1 MDILNIRKIQKIL
14 NTNINNINKEIIK
27 RDRKLKFEE
36 ILYGSIYKCINKTSY
51 QDVTSRINLNFIEK
65 NINKTITKTAF
76 INKKNDISPDHFLNI
91 NNSLIDYISKN
102 DKTPR
107 VYAVD
112 GSFINLFKNFNKYGF
127 MYASKNETYCQGI
140 ISCLY
145 DINNKLPI
153 NYFLIK
159 TRDEREAFR
168 NQIKYLK
175 KGDTV
180 IFDRGYYSYDIIE
193 KLELIGIKYI
203 FRLKSNKKEVQYM
216 LNNKIIDYEFI
227 NKNINNRIVNYKV
240 DDSEDDYFLLTN
252 LTNTIDELKELY
264 WKRWKVEI
272 HFKESKYNLALSTIN
287 LKTENSL
294 LQEIYI
300 HNLIFILYYYF
311 KLDNDNPL
319 LKTKYKIN
327 NRTGIK
333 IFSEN
338 IIYLFIYNK
347 ITNKCFDTINKILNV
362 IIMNNIYI
370 PVEKKKYERKRIR
383 PTASERWHY
392 GKK

>member
-1 MDILNIRKIQKIL
+1 
-14 NTNINNINKEIIK
+14 
-27 RDRKLKFEE
+27 
-36 ILYGSIYKCINKTSY
+36 
-51 QDVTSRINLNFIEK
+51 
-65 NINKTITKTAF
+65 
-76 INKKNDISPDHFLNI
+76 
-91 NNSLIDYISKN
+91 
-102 DKTPR
+102 
-107 VYAVD
+107 
-112 GSFINLFKNFNKYGF
+112 
-127 MYASKNETYCQGI
+127 
-140 ISCLY
+140 
-145 DINNKLPI
+145 
-153 NYFLIK
+153 
-159 TRDEREAFR
+159 
-168 NQIKYLK
+168 
-175 KGDTV
+175 
-180 IFDRGYYSYDIIE
+180 
-193 KLELIGIKYI
+193 
-203 FRLKSNKKEVQYM
+203 M

-362 IIMNNIYI
+362 IKMNNIYI

>member
-1 MDILNIRKIQKIL
+1 MDISKIKEIQKIL
-14 NTNINNINKEIIK
+14 STNIKNINNEIIK

-36 ILYGSIYKCINKTSY
+36 ILYGSIYKCINNTSY
-51 QDVTSRINLNFIEK
+51 QDVSSKINLNFIEK

-76 INKKNDISPDHFLNI
+76 INKKNDISPHHFLNI
-91 NNSLIDYISKN
+91 NDSFINYIFKN

-107 VYAVD
+107 VYGVD

-127 MYASKNETYCQGI
+127 MYSSKNETYCQGI

-153 NYFLIK
+153 NYSLIK

-180 IFDRGYYSYDIIE
+180 IFDRGYYSYDIVE
-193 KLELIGIKYI
+193 KLESIGVNYI
-203 FRLKSNKKEVQYM
+203 FRLKSNKKEVKYM
-216 LNNKIIDYEFI
+216 LENNIKDYNFI
-227 NKNINNRIVNYKV
+227 NKKINNRIVNYRV
-240 DDSEDDYFLLTN
+240 INSTEDYFLITN
-252 LTNTIDELKELY
+252 LTSSIDKLKELY

-272 HFKESKYNLALSTIN
+272 HFKESKYNLSLNTIN

-311 KLDNDNPL
+311 KLDIDNPI
-319 LKTKYKIN
+319 LKSKYKLN
-327 NRTGIK
+327 NKTGIK

-347 ITNKCFDTINKILNV
+347 ITNKCFEKINRILSI
-362 IIMNNIYI
+362 IIMNNVYI
-370 PVEKKKYERKRIR
+370 PINKKKYERKRIR
-383 PTASERWHY
+383 PY
-392 GKK
+392 GNWYYSKK

>member
-1 MDILNIRKIQKIL
+1 MDISKIKEIQKIL
-14 NTNINNINKEIIK
+14 STNIKNINNEIIK

-36 ILYGSIYKCINKTSY
+36 ILYGSIYKCINNTSY
-51 QDVTSRINLNFIEK
+51 QDVSSKINLNFIEK

-76 INKKNDISPDHFLNI
+76 INKKNNISSHHFLNI
-91 NNSLIDYISKN
+91 NDSFINYIFKN

-107 VYAVD
+107 VYGVD

-127 MYASKNETYCQGI
+127 MYSSKNETYCQGI

-145 DINNKLPI
+145 DINNKLSI
-153 NYFLIK
+153 NYSLIK

-193 KLELIGIKYI
+193 KLESIGVNYI

-216 LNNKIIDYEFI
+216 LNNNIIDYKFI
-227 NKNINNRIVNYKV
+227 NKNINNRIVNYRV
-240 DDSEDDYFLLTN
+240 NDSEEDYFLITN
-252 LTNTIDELKELY
+252 LTSSIDALKELY

-272 HFKESKYNLALSTIN
+272 HFKESKYNLSLNTIN

-311 KLDNDNPL
+311 KLDIDNPI
-319 LKTKYKIN
+319 LKSKYKIN
-327 NRTGIK
+327 NKTGIK

-347 ITNKCFDTINKILNV
+347 ITNKCFEKINRILS
-362 IIMNNIYI
+362 IIVMNNVYI
-370 PVEKKKYERKRIR
+370 QVNKKKYEHKRIR
-383 PTASERWHY
+383 PY
-392 GKK
+392 GNWYYSKK